1 MKKLAALLF
10 ALMLSLSACGEASVE
25 AGKVLGSSDMTAP
38 SIPLEETKSYD
49 ILDPRLLPEG
59 GVRDGVVYTAYDG
72 VVEHLLFH
80 PVIAYPE

>member
-10 ALMLSLSACGEASVE
+10 GWALMLSLSACGEASVE

-38 SIPLEETKSYD
+38 SIPLEETKSYE

-59 GVRDGVVYTAYDG
+59 GWGGLYS
-72 VVEHLLFH
+72 L
-80 PVIAYPE
+80 